1 MQELS
6 ISIRFVR
13 AALKHAARAGAD
25 PIAVLRKNRISP
37 RLLFEEDARISIER
51 FANFQQSLVIEM
63 GDEAIGYTSRPLL
76 PGTWSMMNYAV
87 INCTTLEEALQRL
100 CQYFVLLDCGVH
112 CALVKKDEHSFI
124 DFYYTKKPSR
134 YGTSIFF
141 FNIHRFASWLIEARL
156 PLVEVKLQDKPWAQ
170 AIDYRHMFQGSR
182 VEFEQPHN
190 QLVFSNAYLAKPLK
204 QNEQTLK
211 RFLRHPA
218 LALMSLDYRHS
229 SWGAKVREILR
240 RDLADMPELNE
251 VSELLHV
258 HPQTLRRR
266 LAAEGSSYKEL
277 KNQLR
282 RDTALH
288 YLGKRSLSIEEVAHR
303 AGFSESSAFIRAFK
317 GWTGVTPY
325 TYRKGL

>member
-6 ISIRFVR
+6 ISVRFVR
-13 AALKHAARAGAD
+13 AALKHVSRMGAD
-25 PIAVLRKNRISP
+25 PIAILRKNRISP
-37 RLLFEEDARISIER
+37 RLLLEEDARISIER
-51 FANFQQSLVIEM
+51 FANFQRSVILAT
-63 GDEAIGYTSRPLL
+63 GDEASGYAARPLS
-76 PGTWSMMNYAV
+76 PGTWEMMCYAV
-87 INCTTLEEALQRL
+87 INCTTLEEALHRL
-100 CQYFVLLDCGVH
+100 CRFFVVLNCGIH
-112 CALVKKDEHSFI
+112 CALITQQEHSFI
-124 DFYYTKKPSR
+124 TFNYTEKPSR
-134 YGTSIFF
+134 YGTSTFF
-141 FNIHRFASWLIEARL
+141 FYVHRFASWLIEARF
-156 PLVEVKLQDKPWAQ
+156 PLVEVCLQGKPWAQ

-182 VEFEQPHN
+182 VEFEQSEN
-190 QLVFSNAYLAKPLK
+190 RMVFSSTFLEKPVK

-218 LALMSLDYRHS
+218 LTLMTLDLRQS
-229 SWGAKVREILR
+229 SWTAKVREILR
-240 RDLADMPELNE
+240 RDLAHMPELTD

-288 YLGKRSLSIEEVAHR
+288 YLSKRGLSIEEVAHR

-317 GWTGVTPY
+317 AWTGVTPY